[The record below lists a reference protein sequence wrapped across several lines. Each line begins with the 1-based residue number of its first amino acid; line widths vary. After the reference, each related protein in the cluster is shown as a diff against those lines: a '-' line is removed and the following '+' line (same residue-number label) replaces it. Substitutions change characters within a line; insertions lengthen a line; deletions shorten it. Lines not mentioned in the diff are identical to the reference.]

1 MAKDS
6 FFIRGFTNGAGGAF
20 VESAIDIGHVVDA
33 LGKTVMRI
41 HNVAC
46 QIYEAGPNQ
55 EFSIPANSQ
64 AVVAWQL
71 TTQPQT
77 AVLAANDRS
86 VIASG
91 RLDMGNAS
99 STANILTYLTDRADV
114 LPQSWTNGYLVGVD
128 QLYLG
133 VWTDAQLS
141 ESNVALVMECTSETL
156 SASAAM
162 SLALSQQ

>member
-6 FFIRGFTNGAGGAF
+6 FFIRGFTNGAGGAYT
-20 VESAIDIGHVVDA
+20 ETAIDLGHVVDA

-41 HNVAC
+41 HNVAA
-46 QIYEAGPNQ
+46 QVYEVSPNQ

-64 AVVAWQL
+64 APVTWQL

-77 AVLAANDRS
+77 AILAASNRA
-86 VIASG
+86 VLASG
-91 RLDMGNAS
+91 RLDIINAS
-99 STANILTYLTDRADV
+99 ATANLCTFIGDRADV
-114 LPQSWTNGYLVGVD
+114 MPQHWTSGVLVGVE

-133 VWTDAQLS
+133 LYVDAQLS
-141 ESNVALVMECTSETL
+141 EANVALVMECTSETL
-156 SASAAM
+156 SPSAAM